1 MVENYR
7 KKLVR
12 LSIIAVSRVFA
23 FIFAILMK
31 PVALLPVASLSP
43 AARKRISR
51 CYFELG
57 RFQNR
62 SRLYAKAVK
71 NLEIST
77 RVQQA
82 TIDAHLVVFEAY
94 QGRQY
99 ACSPKALYEHMLA
112 HDGYDTYS
120 FVWVC
125 KHPQEYLFL
134 QNNPR
139 TKVVSYNSWE
149 ATQCFRKA
157 KYWIVNF
164 RVPPTV
170 VKMPS
175 QIMVQCWHGTPFKK
189 IGLDIESTRKGAVS
203 SLDKISFDYRLD
215 AEKYD
220 YFLSPSAFASEK
232 FISAFN
238 LKELGKEEIIL
249 EEGYPRNDFLFN
261 HTQEDV
267 QRIKQRLHI
276 PQNKKVL
283 LYAPTWRD
291 DQHALGRGYLYKPS
305 IDFELLKDR
314 LGDSYVILYRTHY
327 LISNSFDFSR
337 FEGFVFDVSKVDD
350 VNEIYIASDILIT
363 DYSSVFFDFANLKR
377 PILFYMYDYENY
389 RNNLRDFYLTLDEL
403 PGPVV
408 EDVESL
414 LDEIGALEHDT
425 QSWQQKIGKFNTR
438 FNYLDDGKA
447 SERVLTHVFGSESS

>member
-1 MVENYR
+1 
-7 KKLVR
+7 
-12 LSIIAVSRVFA
+12 
-23 FIFAILMK
+23 
-31 PVALLPVASLSP
+31 
-43 AARKRISR
+43 
-51 CYFELG
+51 LG

-62 SRLYAKAVK
+62 SRLYEKAVK
-71 NLEIST
+71 NLEYST
-77 RVQQA
+77 RVEQA
-82 TIDAHLVVFEAY
+82 AIDTHLVVFEAY

-99 ACSPKALYEHMLA
+99 ACSPKALYEFMLN
-112 HDGYDTYS
+112 HDEYDGYS
-120 FVWVC
+120 FVWVF
-125 KHPQEYLFL
+125 KRPQDYLFL
-134 QNNPR
+134 QKKPR
-139 TKVVSYNSWE
+139 TKVVTYNSWE
-149 ATQCFRKA
+149 AVQCFRKA

-175 QIMVQCWHGTPFKK
+175 QVMVQCWHGTPYKK
-189 IGLDIESTRKGAVS
+189 IGLDIESTRKGTVS
-203 SLDKISFDYRLD
+203 SLDKISFDYKLD

-249 EEGYPRNDFLFN
+249 EEGYPRNDFLIN
-261 HTQEDV
+261 HTEDDV
-267 QRIKQRLHI
+267 RRIKQELHI
-276 PQNKKVL
+276 SLDKKVI

-291 DQHALGRGYLYKPS
+291 DQHALGRGYLYKPA
-305 IDFELLKDR
+305 IDFALLKKR
-314 LGDSYVILYRTHY
+314 LGDSYVVLYRTHY

-337 FEGFVFDVSKVDD
+337 FEGFVRDVSKIDD
-350 VNEIYIASDILIT
+350 VNKIYVASDILIT

-389 RNNLRDFYLTLDEL
+389 RNNIRDFYLTLAEL

-414 LDEIGALEHDT
+414 VEEVSALEGDFL
-425 QSWQQKIGKFNTR
+425 SWQSKIDNFNKR
-438 FNYLDDGKA
+438 FTYLDDGKA
-447 SERVLTHVFGSESS
+447 SERVLNHVFGSKSQKDKGEKQRQI